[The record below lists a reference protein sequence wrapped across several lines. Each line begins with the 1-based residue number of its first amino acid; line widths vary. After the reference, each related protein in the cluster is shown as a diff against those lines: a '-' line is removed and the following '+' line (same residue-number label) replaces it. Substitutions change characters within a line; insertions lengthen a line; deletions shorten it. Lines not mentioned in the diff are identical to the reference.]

1 MLFVMLLEML
11 SIAYLIP
18 LVDLFT
24 PNPENNYIAN
34 YLHKFL
40 TIDDPVEV
48 VMYGLII
55 YAFIFLV
62 KNCMSLFLVWT
73 QAKFSN
79 LLKARMSKELMIYY
93 VRKPYEFHLDKN
105 SSELVRNAFSEV
117 GTVVGA
123 GVQPI
128 LQIMTESLVVIGLLV
143 ILISIEP
150 TNTLF
155 AMIIVASG
163 LYFIF
168 HFLKVYLY
176 RWGKE
181 REYHDGKR
189 IKHIQQCIS
198 SVKDIKIFGG
208 ESEFIRRYHY
218 HNIGAVSATIKQS
231 SIQQF
236 PRSVIE
242 SLAVSLIIIYISIML
257 YSGSTI
263 KDMSPVIAVLAVS
276 SLRLLPSA
284 NRIVTA
290 LQSIRYGMPVVETI
304 YRDLNDY
311 KNNYLFDEAG
321 DDNQSISL
329 KFNKEISIRNLS
341 YSYSSAE
348 HQVVLSDVTLTIKK
362 GDRIAIIGE
371 SGSGKSTLLN
381 IILGLLEQSSGSIKV
396 DGIDVR
402 TVMSLWRKKLSY
414 VPQDIFL
421 LDDTIVKN
429 IAFGVDIDDI
439 DYDRMWVV
447 IKQSQL
453 QDVIE
458 QLPEKIE
465 TMVGERGVRF
475 SGGQRQRIGLARA
488 LYHNPDIL
496 VLDEATSALDVGTEK
511 NIMNSIYN
519 LDQNLTI
526 IIVTHRESTIYGCN
540 KVFSLENGMVGALK

>member
-1 MLFVMLLEML
+1 MLLEML

-79 LLKARMSKELMIYY
+79 LLKARLSKELMIYY
-93 VRKPYEFHLDKN
+93 IRKPYEYHLNKN
-105 SSELVRNAFSEV
+105 SSELIRNTFSQV

-123 GVQPI
+123 GVLPM
-128 LQIMTESLVVIGLLV
+128 LQITAEALVIIGLLV
-143 ILISIEP
+143 ILVSIEP
-150 TNTLF
+150 TNTLITVS
-155 AMIIVASG
+155 AIVFV
-163 LYFIF
+163 LYFVL
-168 HFLKVYLY
+168 HFIKEYLY
-176 RWGKE
+176 RWGE
-181 REYHDGKR
+181 DFEYHEGQR
-189 IKHIQQCIS
+189 IKHLQQSIS

-208 ESEFIRRYHY
+208 ESEFIRQYHY
-218 HNIGAVSATIKQS
+218 HNLQAVFSTIKQT

-236 PRSVIE
+236 PRSIIE
-242 SLAVSLIIIYISIML
+242 SLIVIIIIIYISMMF
-257 YSGSTI
+257 YFGSTI
-263 KDMSPVIAVLAVS
+263 AHISSVLAVFGIS
-276 SLRLLPSA
+276 ALRLMPSA

-290 LQSIRYGMPVVETI
+290 LQAIRYGMPSVETI
-304 YRDLNDY
+304 YGDLNDY